1 MPVKAIRE
9 LTFDVVPDPIAILD
23 KEYRIVQVNKAMAK
37 RLGATPEK
45 CIGQYCYAC
54 IHDAAEPPV
63 FCPHNR
69 LLQDGQEHTAEVYEP
84 HLGGHFLVTVSPLFN
99 DQRELIGSIHIAHDI
114 TERKRTEEMLKKAHD
129 ALELKVQERT
139 AELIRANRQLEKT
152 VGELKLTEEKL
163 RKKEMSLTAAQ
174 RIAQVGNWDWDIET
188 NDLYWSDEV
197 YRIFGLTLQ
206 EFGATYDAFLE
217 LVHPDDREVVK
228 EAVNRSLKN
237 SNVPYNIEHRVLRPD
252 DIEHIVHERGEV
264 MFNEKGKPIRM
275 VGVVHDITDLKETEN
290 KLRHALDEVQ
300 NLKEK
305 IEAENIYL
313 QKEVKGEKGFDEI
326 IGKSNVLN
334 YVFFRVKQVAGTVST
349 VLLLGETGTGKE
361 RIAHAIHNRSPRKEK
376 IFVTVN
382 CAALPSNIIESE
394 LFGRE
399 KGAFTGSHAK
409 QIGRFELAH
418 GGTIFL
424 DEVGELP
431 LELQSKLLKVVQDGE
446 FERLGNPRTTKV
458 DVRIIASTNRNLED
472 MVQKGRFREDL
483 YYRLNVFPI
492 TIPPL
497 RQRKDDIPLLV
508 EHFTK
513 HFSQK
518 HGIKIKKI
526 PKDVL
531 TNLKDYSWPGN
542 VRELQNVIERA
553 VITSR
558 DGVLRVE
565 KPAFSIS
572 GPEDIKPLD
581 DLERDY
587 IHKVLEKT
595 KGRIAGTQGAAILL
609 GMNPSTLRSRLIK
622 LGIKKR
628 GFRSA

>member
-1 MPVKAIRE
+1 VQQEETCVPVKTIWE
-9 LTFDVVPDPIAILD
+9 LTFDVVPDLIAILD
-23 KEYRIVQVNKAMAK
+23 KEHRIVQVNKAMAK
-37 RLGATPEK
+37 CLGVTPEK

-54 IHDAAEPPV
+54 IHEAAEPPA
-63 FCPHNR
+63 FCPHAQ
-69 LLQDGQEHTAEVYEP
+69 LLHDGQGHSAEVYEP
-84 HLGGHFLVTVSPLFN
+84 HLGGHFLVTVSPIFN
-99 DQRELIGSIHIAHDI
+99 DQKELIGSVHIARDI
-114 TERKRTEEMLKKAHD
+114 TERKRTEEALEKTHYE
-129 ALELKVQERT
+129 LELKVQERT
-139 AELIRANRQLEKT
+139 AKLITTNMQLAEKI
-152 VGELKLTEEKL
+152 GE
-163 RKKEMSLTAAQ
+163 
-174 RIAQVGNWDWDIET
+174 I
-188 NDLYWSDEV
+188 
-197 YRIFGLTLQ
+197 
-206 EFGATYDAFLE
+206 
-217 LVHPDDREVVK
+217 
-228 EAVNRSLKN
+228 
-237 SNVPYNIEHRVLRPD
+237 
-252 DIEHIVHERGEV
+252 
-264 MFNEKGKPIRM
+264 
-275 VGVVHDITDLKETEN
+275 
-290 KLRHALDEVQ
+290 Q

-305 IEAENIYL
+305 AEEKNIYL
-313 QKEVKGEKGFDEI
+313 QEEIKQEKGFDEI

-334 YVFFRVKQVAGTVST
+334 YVFFRVRQVAGTVST

-361 RIAHAIHNRSPRKEK
+361 CIAHAIHNRSPRKEK

-424 DEVGELP
+424 DEIGELS
-431 LELQSKLLKVVQDGE
+431 LKLQSKLLKVVQDGA
-446 FERLGNPRTTKV
+446 FERLGSPHTIKV
-458 DVRIIASTNRNLED
+458 DVRMIASTNRNLAD

-513 HFSQK
+513 YFAQR
-518 HGIKIKKI
+518 HGIKIEKI
-526 PKDVL
+526 PKDIL
-531 TNLKDYSWPGN
+531 TKLQDYNWPGN

-553 VITSR
+553 VITSPG
-558 DGVLRVE
+558 DVLRVE
-565 KPAFSIS
+565 IPAFSIS
-572 GPEDIKPLD
+572 VAEDIKPLD
-581 DLERDY
+581 DLERDH

-595 KGRIAGTQGAAILL
+595 KGRIAGPQGAAILL